1 MEMNDMALAIIDE
14 IDKAKAAI
22 LNSKTLFE
30 DLQKENQVL
39 RISADQLK
47 EENRRLRKA
56 LEDKEKSQTHALE
69 QLNVVWRAL
78 RNLNQLDAVVAMASA
93 QAGQSPVPAEISNWP
108 ATPDLPAAAEIPEAA
123 EMPET
128 PAAAPVVMASPVTT
142 PAPFQEAAAEQ
153 PQTPV
158 EQAEPSQT
166 AQSEETKAAEKSA
179 PLSAAE
185 HAAPPSS
192 AGITETVGDDRPVGL
207 NDPIKR
213 KGFIELL
220 KKNSNL

>member
-93 QAGQSPVPAEISNWP
+93 QAGQDPVPAEISNWP
-108 ATPDLPAAAEIPEAA
+108 ATPEIPEAA
-123 EMPET
+123 EMPEA
-128 PAAAPVVMASPVTT
+128 PEVAPVVMVSPVTT

-158 EQAEPSQT
+158 EQAEPPQT